1 MSLERVR
8 FLHSSDW
15 QLEQPLG
22 GVAEVPAEL
31 HDEFLR
37 APYRAA
43 ERVVEGAIRER
54 VDFVVLTGNLL
65 CLDAA
70 SPHVLEFLLQQF
82 ERLAEQQIAVYW
94 LGGAEDDPDLWPA
107 QLELPASVHTFPVG
121 RVEQVTHVR
130 DGETIAVLVGQSYRR
145 DTAFPLPTT
154 WAVARRRGSPWCT
167 VRCRPNRW
175 RPRESVIGHSEGDPG
190 ISPCWRGAR
199 PRAMPAVPR
208 VACRSR
214 RNATDR
220 CWWS

>member
-37 APYRAA
+37 APYRAV
-43 ERVVEGAIRER
+43 ERVVELAVRER

-145 DTAFPLPTT
+145 DAAFRAADYVGSGKTPRVALVHGALQAKSLEASGISY
-154 WAVARRRGSPWCT
+154 WALGGRS
-167 VRCRPNRW
+167 
-175 RPRESVIGHSEGDPG
+175 G
-190 ISPCWRGAR
+190 ISPCWRGGR